1 MLLGHLSIYYF
12 LITCVLN
19 LGINVNCLTL
29 MCLGLNKQTV
39 IITVLMLFTVVG
51 SGQEV
56 KSHKYQFKGDLKGES
71 NVTEGQSLIINY
83 SLEELN
89 LESVENEYGFFYRA
103 SAPGHTHTYEAGKP
117 ELPVLSRLITIPEG
131 AEYKIH
137 ISDVTKTRLHPSSKK
152 IKGMLY
158 PAQESESKSGTQRK
172 KEFRIDRETYA
183 SKKIIPADT
192 VRIEPVGTLRNNRL
206 YNIII
211 SPVRYNPRTNSLEVI
226 TSMRIEITNIALS
239 GRKSATLPDESL
251 LFSQSLE
258 KSVLNFN
265 PGEVIPGFSDKPV
278 KMIILTDTTFKKLL
292 TPFLKWKTQKG
303 FDLKVLYRGK
313 KYAGD
318 TYAEIKTTL
327 TGIYNSSTPK
337 PEYLL
342 IIGDTKKVP
351 YYGNGNITD
360 MYYGEFDGDGDYIPE
375 MFIGRLPVSDTTQLK
390 NVLSKIIQYE
400 KYQFDKTNTFAS
412 RGLVTGGNDDGNIK
426 IINGQIYYAI
436 SNYINNLNRLN
447 EFHFNYEQVK
457 ANSAAVADSI
467 RKITRKGVSFINY
480 TGHGDATGWLGPL
493 LKSGDLDTVTN
504 TNMYPFII
512 SNACQTSTYTN
523 SSSMGN
529 KMVLAEKKG
538 AIGFIGGSADTFW
551 EEDFYWAVGLSA
563 ISSEPTYSGSGLGA
577 YDRLFHTHG
586 ESPSDWYTTMGQVSF
601 AGNLAV
607 SASSSL
613 KKKYYW
619 EVYNLVGDPS
629 VIPITGTPDTFR
641 INLPDKLPNGIK
653 SLSLTGE
660 PFSYLAV
667 SHFDTLWDASHAS
680 ASGSVELTM
689 PGLSNDSCLIVVTG
703 QNRKPLI
710 KTVYFGSF
718 SDEYINLSGNSIN
731 DTVGNNNKAA
741 DFGERIFL
749 NIKASNLGNTSASN
763 VYAKISS
770 ASGYVTILKDSAYIG
785 NMASKTEITVPDKLE
800 IMISKDAP
808 DLSIAPFILVL
819 GDDKTKKQ
827 YTVDITIHAPDLNII
842 GCTMDD
848 TGLGNGNFIADPG
861 EKYTLIYK
869 VQNLG
874 SSDASGDFLV
884 STPDPEKIT
893 ILDQNIKSGVLRFGE
908 ITEIP
913 VTVQLAGNVANGSYF
928 RVLSS
933 LNCDPYIIDNAFTF
947 RVGKIRES
955 FEAQSFKIFPWIN
968 ISKVPWVTT
977 SSGSYDG
984 TISARSGAIGNNAIT
999 TLLIKTYYDYDDSV
1013 KFMYKV
1019 SSELNFDFFSFRI
1032 NDKEVLKKSGDT
1044 DWLKFAAAVK
1054 AGYNKF
1060 EWIYKKD
1067 GSTTSGTDCA
1077 WIDMIDFATTGS
1089 LRYIEKDLQVARVVP
1104 PPPKNKYSLEPITVK
1119 VLNVGKDTIKSFNLA
1134 YKINEQSHPVVE
1146 LFDKPVIPFGDT
1158 VTVEFTEKVNFY
1170 RYGLYNITSYAL
1182 NNNDDYI
1189 LNDTASYEF
1198 LHELTD
1204 SLIIYPNPFTDQFTI
1219 YINSRYAERIRITMT
1234 NMAGTQV
1241 YEAEKNILAGKNPV
1255 IISAP
1260 WLSPSAYYVTI
1271 KTNRGL
1277 TTLRVIKTRK

>member
-1 MLLGHLSIYYF
+1 
-12 LITCVLN
+12 
-19 LGINVNCLTL
+19 
-29 MCLGLNKQTV
+29 
-39 IITVLMLFTVVG
+39 MLFTVVG
-51 SGQEV
+51 RGQEV
-56 KSHKYQFKGDLKGES
+56 KSYKYQFKGDLKGES
-71 NVTEGQSLIINY
+71 TIIEGQSLIINY
-83 SLEELN
+83 SAGELS

-103 SAPGHTHTYEAGKP
+103 FVPGHTHTYESGKP
-117 ELPVLSRLITIPEG
+117 ELPVLSRLISIPEG
-131 AEYKIH
+131 ADYKII
-137 ISDVTKTRLHPSSKK
+137 ISEVRSTRLHPSSKK
-152 IKGMLY
+152 MKGMLY
-158 PAQESESKSGTQRK
+158 PAQESESKSATQRK
-172 KEFRIDRETYA
+172 KEFRIDREAYA
-183 SKKIIPADT
+183 SKNIIPVDT
-192 VRIEPVGTLRNNRL
+192 VRIVPVGTLRNNRL
-206 YNIII
+206 SNIII

-226 TSMRIEITNIALS
+226 TSMRIEITNIAS
-239 GRKSATLPDESL
+239 SERKSGSLPQESL
-251 LFSQSLE
+251 LFSETLE
-258 KSVLNFN
+258 KSVLNYD

-278 KMIILTDTTFKKLL
+278 KMIILTDTTFRKLIG
-292 TPFLKWKTQKG
+292 PFLKWKTQKG

-318 TYAEIKTTL
+318 SYSEIKTTL

-400 KYQFDKTNTFAS
+400 KYQFDKTNTFSS
-412 RGLVTGGNDDGNIK
+412 RALVTGGDDAGNIK

-436 SNYINNLNRLN
+436 NNYINSLNKLN
-447 EFHFNYEQVK
+447 EYHFNYEQV
-457 ANSAAVADSI
+457 NSNSPSVADSI
-467 RKITRKGVSFINY
+467 RKLTRKGLSFINY

-512 SNACQTSTYTN
+512 SNACQTSTFTN
-523 SSSMGN
+523 SSAMGN
-529 KMVLAEKKG
+529 KMVLADKKG
-538 AIGFIGGSADTFW
+538 AIGFIGGAADTFW
-551 EEDFYWAVGLSA
+551 DEDFFWAVGPGA
-563 ISSEPTYSGSGLGA
+563 ISSEPTYTGSGLGA

-586 ESPSDWYTTMGQVSF
+586 ESPSDWYVTMGQVYF

-607 SASSSL
+607 SASSSA

-629 VIPITGTPDTFR
+629 VIPVTGTPDTFKTT
-641 INLPDKLPNGIK
+641 LPDMLPNGIK

-660 PFSYLAV
+660 PFSYFAI

-680 ASGSVELTM
+680 ASGAVELTM

-710 KTVYFGSF
+710 KTVYFGSV
-718 SDEYINLSGNSIN
+718 SGEYLNLSGNSIN
-731 DTVGNNNKAA
+731 DTDGNNNKAA
-741 DFGERIFL
+741 DFGEKIFL
-749 NIKASNLGNTSASN
+749 SIKAANLGNTSASN

-770 ASGYVTILKDSAYIG
+770 TSDLMTILKDSAYIG
-785 NMASKTEITVPDKLE
+785 NLPSKTEITIADRLE
-800 IMISKDAP
+800 ILVDKNAP
-808 DLSIAPFILVL
+808 DLSMAPVSLIL

-827 YTVDITIHAPDLNII
+827 YTVDITIHAPELTVI
-842 GCTMDD
+842 GCIMDD
-848 TGLGNGNFIADPG
+848 TEHGNGNFIADPG

-874 SSDASGDFLV
+874 TSDASGNFSV
-884 STPDPEKIT
+884 STTNPEKIT
-893 ILDQNIKSGVLRFGE
+893 ILDQDIKSGVLRFGE

-913 VTVQLAGNVANGSYF
+913 VTVQLADYVANGSYF
-928 RVLSS
+928 TVLSS
-933 LNCDPYIIDNAFTF
+933 LNCDPYTIENNFTF

-955 FEAQSFKIFPWIN
+955 FEAQSFNIFPWIN
-968 ISKVPWVTT
+968 INKVPWVTT
-977 SSGSYDG
+977 SSGSFDG
-984 TISARSGAIGNNAIT
+984 TVSARSGAIGHNAAT
-999 TLLIKTYYDYDDSV
+999 TLLMKTYYEYDDTL

-1032 NDKEVLKKSGDT
+1032 NDKEVLKKSGET
-1044 DWLKFAAAVK
+1044 DWLKFAAVVK
-1054 AGYNKF
+1054 AGFNKF

-1067 GSTTSGTDCA
+1067 GSTTGGTDCA
-1077 WIDMIDFATTGS
+1077 WIDMVDFATIGS

-1104 PPPKNKYSLEPITVK
+1104 PPPKNKYSFEPITVK
-1119 VLNVGKDTIKSFNLA
+1119 VLNVGRDTIKSFNLA
-1134 YKINEQSHPVVE
+1134 YRINEQSAPVEE
-1146 LFDKPVIPFGDT
+1146 LFDEPIIPFGDT

-1170 RYGLYNITSYAL
+1170 RYGLYNITSYSL
-1182 NNNDDYI
+1182 NNSDDYL

-1198 LHELTD
+1198 RHELTD
-1204 SLIIYPNPFTDQFTI
+1204 SLIIYPNPFTEQFTI
-1219 YINSRYAERIRITMT
+1219 YINSRYDERIRITMT

-1241 YEAEKNILAGKNPV
+1241 YEKEKNITAGKNPV

-1260 WLSPSAYYVTI
+1260 WLSPSVYYVTI

-1277 TTLRVIKTRK
+1277 TTLRVVKTKK